1 VPYRLDGRSFWTIGR
16 ICEPAAEGFV
26 AVAVLAVFLLETKED
41 LLT

>member
-1 VPYRLDGRSFWTIGR
+1 LIVDHFGRSAGFVSL
-16 ICEPAAEGFV
+16 AAEGFV